1 MAGQGVNMG
10 FGDVISLVNTL
21 ERAVQDGAD
30 FSMRLGS
37 FLCDSWIDSFL
48 LLRLINVSC

>member
-10 FGDVISLVNTL
+10 FADVQCLLNVL

-30 FSMRLGS
+30 FSMKS
-37 FLCDSWIDSFL
+37 FIFSSIF
-48 LLRLINVSC
+48 